1 MGPLSAL
8 IRSANAISGQITS
21 FRLVMTDPWTLS
33 EVITGKSGCEWG
45 QKERWGV
52 IEDKIVSGE
61 GDEIGWRS
69 ILIWRQNRGMET
81 ERHSCAHECVF
92 VWIVFKSDSSANHPG
107 KWVWPR
113 YGGWRRSRSTQ
124 IHKFVTLWAP
134 KGCRQSEYIFDHS
147 TALWQEGREG
157 EAREFD
163 DRDSRQMCDRH
174 RSYSCWQ
181 AFSSVW
187 DGRMDGWTDEVGW
200 REMCLGVLE
209 VSGKK
214 GELWKSEH
222 RQTEIETHSDT
233 NRGRRWTQLGY
244 SETIRLDGFTIF
256 FSMTDNLSKT
266 EGYIMSIGSFKVNSV
281 NSNKYGLT

>member
-45 QKERWGV
+45 QKERWGA
-52 IEDKIVSGE
+52 IEDKIVLGE

-69 ILIWRQNRGMET
+69 ILIWRQNRGRET
-81 ERHSCAHECVF
+81 DRHSCAHECVF
-92 VWIVFKSDSSANHPG
+92 AWIVFKSDSSANHPG
-107 KWVWPR
+107 KRVWPR
-113 YGGWRRSRSTQ
+113 YGGWKHSHSTQ
-124 IHKFVTLWAP
+124 MHKFVTLWAP

-147 TALWQEGREG
+147 VALWQEGRG
-157 EAREFD
+157 GTREFD
-163 DRDSRQMCDRH
+163 DRDEDKCVIATEVTAADRPSAQCE
-174 RSYSCWQ
+174 RGGWM
-181 AFSSVW
+181 
-187 DGRMDGWTDEVGW
+187 DGRTEEVGW

-222 RQTEIETHSDT
+222 RQTEIEIHSDT
-233 NRGRRWTQLGY
+233 NRGRRWTQSGY
-244 SETIRLDGFTIF
+244 SETIRLDSFTTF
-256 FSMTDNLSKT
+256 FSMTKQKEQNRRIYN
-266 EGYIMSIGSFKVNSV
+266 E
-281 NSNKYGLT
+281 